1 MVKSE
6 LSDPITLRIP
16 KDILQSVEDI
26 ADTSERTRSWV
37 IVRAL
42 RLYLAGEGS
51 EILAIRRGR
60 QQIADG
66 QSHDLDE
73 VMRELE
79 SIVAGRA
86 A

>member
-1 MVKSE
+1 MSKSE
-6 LSDPITLRIP
+6 LSDPITLRVP
-16 KDILQSVEDI
+16 REILQSVEEI
-26 ADTSERTRSWV
+26 AETSERSRSWI

-60 QQIADG
+60 EQIADG
-66 QSHDLDE
+66 QSHDIED
-73 VMRELE
+73 VIRELE